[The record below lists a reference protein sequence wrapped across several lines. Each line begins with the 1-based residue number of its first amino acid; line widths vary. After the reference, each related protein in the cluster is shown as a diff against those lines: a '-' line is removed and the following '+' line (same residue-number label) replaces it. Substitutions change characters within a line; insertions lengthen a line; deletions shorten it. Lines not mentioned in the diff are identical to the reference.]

1 VPEAHRTPV
10 LPGVGLAHPAIL
22 AALRCPLE
30 GGPVTLEDRTLRCA
44 TGHAFDLARQGY
56 VNLATGRDAGT
67 GDDAA
72 MVAAREE
79 VFAAGRFAALGA
91 ALAEVVGE
99 VTRPAEADA
108 DADAGAPAEA
118 HPAAVVVDLGAGTG
132 HHLASVVGRSDHLV
146 GIALD
151 LSKPALRRAA
161 RRDPR
166 IGAVLTDVWG
176 PLPLGTGTATVVTC
190 VFAPRN
196 GPEIA
201 RVLRADGALVVATP
215 TASHLAELVG
225 PLGLLTVDP
234 RKDERLA
241 AGLAAHLEPAED
253 ERLVEE
259 RWTLDHADV
268 RAVVAMGPSAD
279 HLATDDLTVRVA
291 SLPDR
296 VEVTSSVQVRTFRP
310 RRDHLGHR

>member
-1 VPEAHRTPV
+1 VRPAPT
-10 LPGVGLAHPAIL
+10 PGVGLAHPAVL

-44 TGHAFDLARQGY
+44 AGHAFDLARQGY
-56 VNLATGRDAGT
+56 VNLATRRDAGT

-79 VFAAGRFAALGA
+79 VFATGRLAAIGA
-91 ALAEVVGE
+91 ALAEVVAE
-99 VTRPAEADA
+99 VTRPPEAEA
-108 DADAGAPAEA
+108 GTGAEA
-118 HPAAVVVDLGAGTG
+118 EGVVVDLGAGTG
-132 HHLASVVGRSDHLV
+132 HHLAAVVAGGDHLV

-161 RRDPR
+161 RRDAR

-176 PLPLGTGTATVVTC
+176 PLPLGTGTAAAVTC

-201 RVLRADGALVVATP
+201 RILRPDGALVVATP
-215 TASHLAELVG
+215 TAAHLTELVG

-259 RWTLDHADV
+259 RWTLGHGDV

-279 HLATDDLTVRVA
+279 HLAADHLAVRVA

-296 VEVTSSVQVRTFRP
+296 VEVTSSVRLRTFRP
-310 RRDHLGHR
+310 RRDRPGHR

>member
-1 VPEAHRTPV
+1 VPEARRTAAAPT
-10 LPGVGLAHPAIL
+10 PRVGLAHPAIL

-30 GGPVTLEDRTLRCA
+30 GGPLVLEDRTVRCA

-56 VNLATGRDAGT
+56 VNLAVGRDAGT

-79 VFAAGRFAALGA
+79 VFADGRFDALGA
-91 ALAEVVGE
+91 TLAEVVGE
-99 VTRPAEADA
+99 VARPTAS
-108 DADAGAPAEA
+108 GS
-118 HPAAVVVDLGAGTG
+118 VVVDLGAGTG
-132 HHLASVVGRSDHLV
+132 HHLASVVSGSDHLV
-146 GIALD
+146 GLALD

-161 RRDPR
+161 RRHAR

-176 PLPLGTGTATVVTC
+176 PLPLGTAAAAAVTC

-196 GPEIA
+196 GSEIA
-201 RVLRADGALVVATP
+201 RVLHPEGALVVATP

-225 PLGLLTVDP
+225 PLGLLTVDR

-241 AGLAAHLEPAED
+241 AGLAPHLGPAED

-259 RWTLDHADV
+259 RWVLDHAEV

-279 HLATDDLTVRVA
+279 HLAADVLAGRVA
-291 SLPDR
+291 TLPAR
-296 VEVTSSVQVRTFRP
+296 VEVTSSVRVRTFRP
-310 RRDHLGHR
+310 RRDRPGHD

>member
-1 VPEAHRTPV
+1 VPELRPRPA
-10 LPGVGLAHPAIL
+10 PGIGLAHPAVL
-22 AALRCPLE
+22 AALRCPIEL
-30 GGPVTLEDRTLRCA
+30 GPLTLEDRTLRCA

-56 VNLATGRDAGT
+56 VNLAAGRDPGT

-91 ALAEVVGE
+91 ALAEVIGE
-99 VTRPAEADA
+99 APRPAGSE
-108 DADAGAPAEA
+108 
-118 HPAAVVVDLGAGTG
+118 AVVVDLGAGTG
-132 HHLASVVGRSDHLV
+132 HHLASVVARSDHLV

-161 RRDPR
+161 RQDAR

-176 PLPLGTGTATVVTC
+176 PLPLGDGTAAAVTC

-196 GPEIA
+196 GAEIA
-201 RVLRADGALVVATP
+201 RILRPDGILVVATP

-241 AGLAAHLEPAED
+241 AGLDAHLEPTGGD
-253 ERLVEE
+253 RLVEE
-259 RWTLDHADV
+259 RWVLDHAEV

-279 HLATDDLTVRVA
+279 HLDADDLADRVA
-291 SLPDR
+291 TLPSR
-296 VEVTSSVQVRTFRP
+296 VEVTSSVRLRTFRP
-310 RRDHLGHR
+310 RRGGPGHG